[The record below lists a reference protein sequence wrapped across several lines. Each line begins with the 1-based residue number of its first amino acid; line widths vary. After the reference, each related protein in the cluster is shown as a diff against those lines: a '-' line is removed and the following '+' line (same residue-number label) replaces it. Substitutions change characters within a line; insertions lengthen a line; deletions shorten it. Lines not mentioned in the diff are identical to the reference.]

1 MAYGK
6 GWIERM
12 TCVIGMAA
20 EGTKN
25 DAPLFILNLI
35 QDKVV
40 PPINHS
46 KIGE

>member
-25 DAPLFILNLI
+25 DAPLFILYLQREDILN
-35 QDKVV
+35 
-40 PPINHS
+40 
-46 KIGE
+46 